1 MKEKNNADKNTDMDA
16 KVKINTSA
24 FIRQVSIA
32 GSNTNM
38 QQANDAQ
45 VQTEEVNELS
55 EERPKES
62 QLPKKKKGQGMAFD
76 YELTFLNRNELKN
89 RQGLYIDKENYEVLQ
104 TLVRSIR
111 RERLS
116 VSGLVDNI
124 INHHI
129 ELYGNEINRIYEEN
143 IKKPIKK

>member
-1 MKEKNNADKNTDMDA
+1 MKENNNADKKTDTDA
-16 KVKINTSA
+16 KVKINTNA
-24 FIRQVSIA
+24 FIRQVSVA
-32 GSNTNM
+32 GSNADM
-38 QQANDAQ
+38 QQSIDAPVQAEEENDLG
-45 VQTEEVNELS
+45 EEK
-55 EERPKES
+55 PKEN
-62 QLPKKKKGQGMAFD
+62 QPPRKKKNQIASLD
-76 YELTFLNRNELKN
+76 YETTFLNRNELRN

-111 RERLS
+111 TERLS

-129 ELYGNEINRIYEEN
+129 ELYGDEINRIYEEN

>member
-1 MKEKNNADKNTDMDA
+1 MKEKSNADKNTDTDA
-16 KVKINTSA
+16 KVKINTNA
-24 FIRQVSIA
+24 FIRQVSVA
-32 GSNTNM
+32 GSNANT
-38 QQANDAQ
+38 QQANDAPMQ
-45 VQTEEVNELS
+45 AEEVNELS
-55 EERPKES
+55 EERSKES
-62 QLPKKKKGQGMAFD
+62 QLPKKKKGPNLSFD
-76 YELTFLNRNELKN
+76 YESTFLNRNELKN

-111 RERLS
+111 TERLS

-129 ELYGNEINRIYEEN
+129 ELYGDEINRIYEEN

>member
-1 MKEKNNADKNTDMDA
+1 MKEKSNADKNTDTDA
-16 KVKINTSA
+16 KVKINTNA
-24 FIRQVSIA
+24 FIRQVSVA
-32 GSNTNM
+32 GSNANM
-38 QQANDAQ
+38 QQANDAPM
-45 VQTEEVNELS
+45 QTEEVNELS

-62 QLPKKKKGQGMAFD
+62 QLPKKKKGQNLSLD
-76 YELTFLNRNELKN
+76 YESTFLNRNELKN

-111 RERLS
+111 TERLS

-129 ELYGNEINRIYEEN
+129 ELYGDEINRIYEEN
-143 IKKPIKK
+143 VKKPIKK

>member
-1 MKEKNNADKNTDMDA
+1 MKEKSNADKDTDTDA
-16 KVKINTSA
+16 KVKINTNA
-24 FIRQVSIA
+24 FIRQVSVA
-32 GSNTNM
+32 GSNANM
-38 QQANDAQ
+38 QQANDASM
-45 VQTEEVNELS
+45 QTEEVSELS
-55 EERPKES
+55 EEHSKES
-62 QLPKKKKGQGMAFD
+62 QLPKKKKVQNLSFD
-76 YELTFLNRNELKN
+76 YESTFLNRNELKN

-111 RERLS
+111 TERLS

-129 ELYGNEINRIYEEN
+129 ELYGDEINRIYEEN

>member
-1 MKEKNNADKNTDMDA
+1 MKEKSNADKNTDTDA
-16 KVKINTSA
+16 KVKINTNA
-24 FIRQVSIA
+24 FIRQVSVA
-32 GSNTNM
+32 GSNANM
-38 QQANDAQ
+38 QQANDAPM
-45 VQTEEVNELS
+45 QTEEVNELS

-62 QLPKKKKGQGMAFD
+62 QLPKKKKGQNLSFD

-111 RERLS
+111 TERLS

-129 ELYGNEINRIYEEN
+129 ELYGDEINRIYEEN

>member
-1 MKEKNNADKNTDMDA
+1 MD
-16 KVKINTSA
+16 
-24 FIRQVSIA
+24 F
-32 GSNTNM
+32 
-38 QQANDAQ
+38 
-45 VQTEEVNELS
+45 
-55 EERPKES
+55 P
-62 QLPKKKKGQGMAFD
+62 
-76 YELTFLNRNELKN
+76 NRNELKN

-111 RERLS
+111 TERLS

-129 ELYGNEINRIYEEN
+129 ELYGDEINRIYEEN

>member
-1 MKEKNNADKNTDMDA
+1 MKEKSNADKNTDTDA
-16 KVKINTSA
+16 KVKINTNA
-24 FIRQVSIA
+24 FIRQVSVA
-32 GSNTNM
+32 GSNANV
-38 QQANDAQ
+38 QQANDAPM
-45 VQTEEVNELS
+45 QTEGVNELS

-62 QLPKKKKGQGMAFD
+62 QLPKKKKGLNLSFD
-76 YELTFLNRNELKN
+76 YESTFLNRNELKN

-111 RERLS
+111 TERLS

-129 ELYGNEINRIYEEN
+129 ELYGDEINRIYEEN

>member
-1 MKEKNNADKNTDMDA
+1 MKENSNADKKADTDA
-16 KVKINTSA
+16 KVKINTNA
-24 FIRQVSIA
+24 FIRQVSVA
-32 GSNTNM
+32 GSNADM
-38 QQANDAQ
+38 QQSIDAP
-45 VQTEEVNELS
+45 VQTEQENDLS
-55 EERPKES
+55 EEKPKENQS
-62 QLPKKKKGQGMAFD
+62 PRKKKNQTASLD
-76 YELTFLNRNELKN
+76 YESTFLNRNELRN

-111 RERLS
+111 TERLS

-129 ELYGNEINRIYEEN
+129 ELYGDEINRIYEEN